1 MSTSTAITTLET
13 LAAMH
18 RCNDE
23 SQLYT
28 QIVHNFARLPHF
40 SWIGVY
46 IETDGQPMLAASSA
60 DTPLD
65 SLARQSILQIPIE
78 TEEKDYGK
86 LTIIARPSC
95 TIDEAD
101 YMGLIQIG
109 CELGK
114 KITALRTSE

>member
-13 LAAMH
+13 LAAIH

-23 SQLYT
+23 AQLYK
-28 QIVHNFARLPHF
+28 QIVRNFARLPQF

-46 IETDGQPMLAASSA
+46 IETDGQPVLTASSA

-65 SLARQSILQIPIE
+65 SLARQSILQIPIG
-78 TEEKDYGK
+78 TEEDHYGK

-95 TIDEAD
+95 TIDETD
-101 YMGLIQIG
+101 YIGLTKVG
-109 CELGK
+109 HELGK
-114 KITALRTSE
+114 KITLLRTPE